1 MSGLERWFGLRQRA
15 ATPATELRA
24 GAATF
29 LTMAYILFVNPQI
42 LSQAGMPPRDVAVAT
57 AVAAGLACICMG
69 LFANYP
75 FALAPGMGLNA
86 YFTFGVVGAMGVPW
100 QTALGAVFVEGVLF
114 LLLAVVGGRT
124 ALMNAIPTPIKVAT
138 STGIGLFL
146 AIIGLSNAGLVVDH
160 PATLVA
166 LGDLGQ
172 PAALGAL
179 AGIAIIG
186 ALLARGVPGAI
197 LIGIALL
204 TLASWALGLA
214 APPESFASWPS
225 LPRETLFALDL
236 SGALSLELLP
246 VVLAFLFV
254 DVFDT
259 AGTLIGVGRLGG
271 FTDAAG
277 ELPRADRA
285 FAADAVGTVAG
296 ALLGTS
302 TVTTYIESS
311 TGIQEGGRTG
321 LAACTTGAL
330 FLCALAVAPT
340 LAAVPALAT
349 APALVVVGALMMQAA
364 REVDWSQPADAV
376 PAFLT
381 AAAMPFTFSIANG
394 IVLGILSYTAIRLLT
409 GRFREVHPLLYA
421 LAAALVAYRL
431 WA

>member
-1 MSGLERWFGLRQRA
+1 V
-15 ATPATELRA
+15 ATELRA
-24 GAATF
+24 GTVTF

-42 LSQAGMPPRDVAVAT
+42 LSQAGMPARDVAAAT
-57 AVAAGLACICMG
+57 ALA
-69 LFANYP
+69 
-75 FALAPGMGLNA
+75 
-86 YFTFGVVGAMGVPW
+86 
-100 QTALGAVFVEGVLF
+100 AVFVEGVLF
-114 LLLAVVGGRT
+114 LLLALIGGRT
-124 ALMNAIPTPIKVAT
+124 ALMNAIPAPIKIAT

-166 LGDLGQ
+166 LGDLSQ
-172 PAALGAL
+172 PGSLAALV
-179 AGIAIIG
+179 GIAVIG
-186 ALLARGVPGAI
+186 ALLARGVRGAV
-197 LIGIALL
+197 LIGIAAL
-204 TLASWALGLA
+204 TAAAWGLGLA
-214 APPESFASWPS
+214 APPETFASWPN
-225 LPRETLFALDL
+225 LPRETLLALDL
-236 SGALSLELLP
+236 SGALSWDLLP

-271 FTDAAG
+271 FTDARG

-296 ALLGTS
+296 SLLGTS

-321 LAACTTGAL
+321 LAACATGVL
-330 FLCALAVAPT
+330 FLSALVIAPT

-364 REVDWSQPADAV
+364 REIDWSRAEDAI

-381 AAAMPFTFSIANG
+381 AVAMPFTFSIANG
-394 IVLGILSYTAIRLLT
+394 IVLGILSYTAIRMLT

-421 LAAALVAYRL
+421 LAAALIAYRL